1 MVVRAVEVLW
11 ACDEALRILAEYER
25 PPEPAVAIVPRAA
38 SGAAATEAPRGLL
51 FPRYRVDD
59 GGTILEAR
67 IVPPTSQNQPTI
79 EGDLGEIVPP
89 SLDLPHDELR
99 ARCEHAIRNHDP
111 CISCATHFLTL
122 QVERE

>member
-1 MVVRAVEVLW
+1 MRG
-11 ACDEALRILAEYER
+11 
-25 PPEPAVAIVPRAA
+25 
-38 SGAAATEAPRGLL
+38 SGRAAATRFAAWWCARSRCCGPATRRCAWRRRSIGPS
-51 FPRYRVDD
+51 FCRYRVDD